1 MIVVIAR
8 AKIRPEKRDGFL
20 AAASACVETSRAESG
35 NIAYDVYES
44 ATETNAFV
52 VLERWKSHEDNRAHL
67 QSAHTQDFLRA
78 MAQSVAEMPRI
89 EAITPA
95 KIDMLA

>member
-20 AAASACVETSRAESG
+20 AAAAVCVETSRAESG
-35 NIAYDVYES
+35 NLAYDVYES

-52 VLERWKSHEDNRAHL
+52 PGFPADHGAKRGRNAPDRGDHPRKDRHAR
-67 QSAHTQDFLRA
+67 LRT
-78 MAQSVAEMPRI
+78 
-89 EAITPA
+89 TP
-95 KIDMLA
+95 